1 MYRIPNFNDDR
12 IKFVMFIQQNK
23 DIFDELLFSGKYY
36 LTRGLNDEYVK
47 SGYGFCRNLSLGDD
61 VNETALTDDLDSF
74 NDDDEQ
80 EIDINLTMNEFQKW
94 LKKDI
99 TKTYFKKKINEKI
112 KTELGQN
119 LEKRRS
125 VRRTLQIKE
134 ELGLIDYVPDDS
146 STSIKGKIYRSRKKD
161 FEKNKTK
168 GGKKTKR
175 SKKTKKNR
183 RLK

>member
-1 MYRIPNFNDDR
+1 MYIIPNFNDNR
-12 IKFVMFIQQNK
+12 IEFVMFIQQNK

-94 LKKDI
+94 LKRDI
-99 TKTYFKKKINEKI
+99 TKTYLKKK
-112 KTELGQN
+112 
-119 LEKRRS
+119 
-125 VRRTLQIKE
+125 
-134 ELGLIDYVPDDS
+134 
-146 STSIKGKIYRSRKKD
+146 
-161 FEKNKTK
+161 
-168 GGKKTKR
+168 
-175 SKKTKKNR
+175 
-183 RLK
+183 